1 MSVDLKTARVNPAD
15 YADKNRVL
23 DVVRGA
29 RASFYDLIDRADD
42 AGWKTPTACT
52 EWETR
57 DVVGHMVDVTEAYL
71 ERWALAR
78 AGKPFPD
85 ALGVQNVMPK
95 RADEQ
100 AKSFRSTPQR
110 ELIARLKKSSDQLF
124 TIFDGLTADQWTK
137 EMVPHVYMGPVP
149 AFIYP
154 GFQLMDYSVHG
165 WDIRCGNGQAT
176 PLPENEAGVLT
187 WFMIYVLQP
196 ATIDPETAKG
206 LDATW
211 GVRVSGDFGGSWRAT
226 LKDGKLSYEEGS
238 VAGLPVVFNFDPS
251 DFVLTAFQRV
261 QGGAAI
267 GDQALAGRV
276 RQLWYRI

>member
-85 ALGVQNVMPK
+85 ALGVQDVMPK

-110 ELIARLKKSSDQLF
+110 ELIARLKRSSDQLF

-196 ATIDPETAKG
+196 ATIDPESAKG

-211 GVRVSGDFGGSWRAT
+211 GVRVSGDYGGSWRAT
-226 LKDGKLSYEEGS
+226 VKDGKLSYEEGS

-276 RQLWYRI
+276 RKLWYKI

>member
-1 MSVDLKTARVNPAD
+1 MSVELKAARVNPAD
-15 YADKNRVL
+15 YADKDRVL

-29 RASFYDLIDRADD
+29 RKSFYDLIDHADD
-42 AGWKTPTACT
+42 SGWKTPTACT
-52 EWETR
+52 EWEVR

-85 ALGVQNVMPK
+85 ALGVQHVMPK
-95 RADEQ
+95 RADER
-100 AKSFRSTPQR
+100 AKSFRSVPQK
-110 ELIARLKKSSDQLF
+110 ELIARLKQSSDQLF

-137 EMVPHVYMGPVP
+137 ELIPHVYMGPVP

-165 WDIRCGNGQAT
+165 WDIRAGFGRTSA
-176 PLPENEAGVLT
+176 LPEDEAGLLT

-196 ATIDPETAKG
+196 ATIDQESAKG

-211 GVRVSGDFGGSWRAT
+211 GVRVSGDHGGSWKAT
-226 LKDGKLSYEEGS
+226 LKDGKLAYEEGS
-238 VAGLPVVFNFDPS
+238 VTGLPVVINFDPS

-267 GDQALAGRV
+267 GDQALAARV
-276 RQLWYRI
+276 RQLWYKI